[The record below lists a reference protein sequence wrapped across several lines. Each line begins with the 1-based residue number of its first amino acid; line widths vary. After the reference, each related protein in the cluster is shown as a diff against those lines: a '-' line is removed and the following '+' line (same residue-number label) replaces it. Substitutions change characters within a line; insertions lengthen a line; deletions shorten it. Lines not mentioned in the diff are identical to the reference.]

1 MDLSGTGCGCV
12 GTIYLVNM
20 SDAVPQGPQ
29 YCDILHEEPCYE
41 LDVFEGNQKGCA
53 STLHFSN
60 YDSGWG
66 TKGTCDQ
73 WGSCQASIQNSPHKF
88 WPGGDTIDTTKPFEV
103 RAQFPHNGAYT
114 TTMWQGSGSVKLFEQ
129 KINAES
135 LDSYLKALK
144 GGLVLTTSLWSGE
157 VDWLDGGCKEPKC
170 DIDTAT
176 FTVSNMRITS
186 LGEDYIASDLTPLFP
201 TPVHTPP
208 TEALEPTSGSGPNFF
223 VIIVLAMAAYYLLK
237 KWCCRS
243 RTSNCNSSFE
253 SSKKSLELAM
263 GKDTLADGMQMVST
277 SAESPA
283 LSPESE
289 SPPVSSDGEERT
301 MGAHEHNRL
310 SECRQVNPPPIL
322 IG

>member
-1 MDLSGTGCGCV
+1 
-12 GTIYLVNM
+12 
-20 SDAVPQGPQ
+20 
-29 YCDILHEEPCYE
+29 
-41 LDVFEGNQKGCA
+41 
-53 STLHFSN
+53 
-60 YDSGWG
+60 
-66 TKGTCDQ
+66 
-73 WGSCQASIQNSPHKF
+73 
-88 WPGGDTIDTTKPFEV
+88 
-103 RAQFPHNGAYT
+103 
-114 TTMWQGSGSVKLFEQ
+114 
-129 KINAES
+129 
-135 LDSYLKALK
+135 
-144 GGLVLTTSLWSGE
+144 
-157 VDWLDGGCKEPKC
+157 
-170 DIDTAT
+170 
-176 FTVSNMRITS
+176 MRITS

-208 TEALEPTSGSGPNFF
+208 PEALEPTSGSGPNFF

-243 RTSNCNSSFE
+243 RTSNFNSSFE

-310 SECRQVNPPPIL
+310 SEYRQMNPPL
-322 IG
+322 FLSVNKSYATELGRSS